1 MQENEIVK
9 KCQEGDVQAFRA
21 LFDRYAVPLLNT
33 GVRMLHN
40 KHDAEDAVQI
50 TFVKLYKN
58 IKRFRY
64 ESKFSTYLF
73 RIHIRVCLDMVK
85 KNKRARMQILEENSI
100 KTEPDYEL
108 KMQIDDA
115 IEKLPPQQKA
125 CFILYAVE
133 GFKQQEIAEVMNL
146 STGSVKSNIFH
157 ARVKLRKKIL
167 ADDNGSVK

>member
-21 LFDRYAVPLLNT
+21 LFDRYAAPLLNT

-73 RIHIRVCLDMVK
+73 RIHIRVCLDMAN
-85 KNKRARMQILEENSI
+85 KNKRAKMQVLEENTV

-108 KMQIDDA
+108 KMQLEES

-125 CFILYAVE
+125 CFILFAVQ
-133 GFKQQEIAEVMNL
+133 GFKQEEIAHIMNL

-157 ARVKLRKKIL
+157 ARVKLRKELMAKN
-167 ADDNGSVK
+167 NGSIK